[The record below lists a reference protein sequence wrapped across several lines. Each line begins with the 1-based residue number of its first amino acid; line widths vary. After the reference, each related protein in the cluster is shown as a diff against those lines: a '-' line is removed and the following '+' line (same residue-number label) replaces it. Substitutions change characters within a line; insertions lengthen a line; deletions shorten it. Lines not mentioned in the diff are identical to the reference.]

1 MRQGRR
7 RREPRSSREGPL
19 QRALAVASAP
29 AQRAPGPILVVANFT
44 AAIAVAV
51 VDAVIGGAAVALAVG
66 IAFGTSL
73 AVAVVIGAATAVIA
87 VGAALRYQHT
97 RREAG
102 TLHPVLFPSG
112 AP

>member
-1 MRQGRR
+1 MRQARR
-7 RREPRSSREGPL
+7 RREPGSSREGPL
-19 QRALAVASAP
+19 QRAPAVASAP

-51 VDAVIGGAAVALAVG
+51 VDAVTGGAAVALAVG

-73 AVAVVIGAATAVIA
+73 AVVIGAATAVIA

-102 TLHPVLFPSG
+102 TLHPVPFPGG